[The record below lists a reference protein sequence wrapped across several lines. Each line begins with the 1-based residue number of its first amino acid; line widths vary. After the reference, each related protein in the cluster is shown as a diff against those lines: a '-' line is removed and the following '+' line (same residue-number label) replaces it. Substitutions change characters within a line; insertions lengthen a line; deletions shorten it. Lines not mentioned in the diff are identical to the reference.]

1 VHGVDDRTRCTCG
14 RNPCDR
20 VGKHP
25 WPIDGQ
31 VAISSDAE
39 TLEAWLAATPGA
51 NLAIATGRSR
61 VVVVEFDLRILGADV
76 SHDDLTEQYPLLRDA
91 PCVFSGGGSP
101 HYYFAQPPG
110 VAMGFHVARLAHAVD
125 VLGGPALALLPPS
138 RHRSG
143 RGCVW
148 EAGVDVRELELPML
162 AGGLL
167 AALVALDQGPQ
178 TSGARALATLP
189 NDHIAHRVSILA
201 KRLGFAPDRAGKIRC
216 PLSGYADA
224 RPSFAFNSR
233 LNSFACWIHPGGA
246 VTGGLLAFPQ
256 RLGYAKGVAASAA
269 FIESLFPE
277 V

>member
-167 AALVALDQGPQ
+167 AALVALDQARKPAAHGRLQ
-178 TSGARALATLP
+178 RSRTITSRIACRFSRSGSASRPTAPARFDARLADTP
-189 NDHIAHRVSILA
+189 TRVRASPLIRGST
-201 KRLGFAPDRAGKIRC
+201 RLRAGFT
-216 PLSGYADA
+216 LAA
-224 RPSFAFNSR
+224 R
-233 LNSFACWIHPGGA
+233 
-246 VTGGLLAFPQ
+246 
-256 RLGYAKGVAASAA
+256 
-269 FIESLFPE
+269 
-277 V
+277 